1 MIQIENLNISNKQQ
15 LINYFQKCQEDRTIL
30 RDGLRNPDN
39 EQIAWYKNEVQN
51 DDGIS
56 ALAKKNHLNEEMIEE
71 LKKLTKNNENV
82 SAKFCC
88 WIHFQLKDLAKK
100 DFVVMREL
108 NKHAEDMIEVLEK
121 FGYKFVSVAPEL
133 TNELT
138 TLAQEQKAIGFSVCR
153 NAWMKEPDPLQE
165 IQRRPEGLNT
175 IFCEIKGTNCIANYA
190 EDLFKLRRSLSD
202 CIVINGKIPNPT
214 VDEGR
219 QEVKGIVK
227 PVLQR
232 FLREKRITGNDA
244 KVLKALCCRYFSQVS
259 KEKVGTLLYYGSITE
274 KKEIQLLD
282 FAKELPIDVII
293 LNHAKEE
300 SYDFKGDFMV
310 IEEEFASPLA
320 QFPEEVL
327 ATGAASVEKT
337 LDQVL
342 YGDENFSRPNQYSD
356 VESIILNVTKED
368 VTGLWSEAIKMRTGY
383 GIENGKVIVP
393 TLYAQITGLGNFSK
407 RSYIDFVS
415 DLTQNSMCFVTEA
428 LEISPIKL
436 KGDSSLKTMSDKHF
450 NKKFA
455 EKVLSMTP
463 LSILS
468 QEKQNLLV
476 EKANE
481 MIKKYKFNS
490 IWDVLTFAG
499 ILFAIPEALAQLIHV
514 WDLTKVNPK
523 IVMVLTGTRK
533 LESKE
538 EVMLQYLHA
547 IGFDVLLFVPTG
559 YGLVTEDLLRS
570 GLQKIDLSNY
580 NFSIQYSEIVS
591 NRKGLLNRLFHR
603 LAK

>member
-71 LKKLTKNNENV
+71 LKKLTKNNENI

-368 VTGLWSEAIKMRTGY
+368 VTGLWSEEIKMRTGY

-523 IVMVLTGTRK
+523 IVIVLTGTRK

>member
-51 DDGIS
+51 DDGLS
-56 ALAKKNHLNEEMIEE
+56 ALAKKNYLNEEMIEE

-100 DFVVMREL
+100 NFVVMREL
-108 NKHAEDMIEVLEK
+108 NKHAEDMVEVLEK

-133 TNELT
+133 TKELT

-244 KVLKALCCRYFSQVS
+244 KVLKALCCRFFSQVS

-368 VTGLWSEAIKMRTGY
+368 VTGLWSEEIKMRTGY

>member
-100 DFVVMREL
+100 NFVVMREL
-108 NKHAEDMIEVLEK
+108 NKHAEDMVEVLEK

-133 TNELT
+133 TKELT

-259 KEKVGTLLYYGSITE
+259 KEKVETLLYYGSITE

-368 VTGLWSEAIKMRTGY
+368 VTGLWSEEIKMRTGY

>member
-51 DDGIS
+51 DGGLS
-56 ALAKKNHLNEEMIEE
+56 ALAKKNHLNEEMTEE

-133 TNELT
+133 TKELI
-138 TLAQEQKAIGFSVCR
+138 TLVQEQKAIGFSVCR

-202 CIVINGKIPNPT
+202 CIIINGKIPNPT

-219 QEVKGIVK
+219 QEVKGIAK

-259 KEKVGTLLYYGSITE
+259 KAKVGTLLYYGSITE

-282 FAKELPIDVII
+282 FAKELPMDVII

-320 QFPEEVL
+320 QFPDEVL

-368 VTGLWSEAIKMRTGY
+368 VTGLWGEEIKMRTGY

-393 TLYAQITGLGNFSK
+393 TLYAQITGLGNSSK

-468 QEKQNLLV
+468 QEKQNLLI

-499 ILFAIPEALAQLIHV
+499 ILFAIPETLAQLIHV

-538 EVMLQYLHA
+538 EVMLQYLHV

>member
-232 FLREKRITGNDA
+232 FLREKRITGNDT

-368 VTGLWSEAIKMRTGY
+368 VTGLWSEEIKMRTGY

>member
-51 DDGIS
+51 DGGLS

-100 DFVVMREL
+100 DFVVTREL
-108 NKHAEDMIEVLEK
+108 NKHAEDMVEVLEK

-133 TNELT
+133 TKELT

-219 QEVKGIVK
+219 KEVKGIVK

-368 VTGLWSEAIKMRTGY
+368 VTGLWSEEIKMRTGY

>member
-39 EQIAWYKNEVQN
+39 KQIAWYKNEVQN
-51 DDGIS
+51 DGGLS

-88 WIHFQLKDLAKK
+88 WIHFQLKNLAKK

-108 NKHAEDMIEVLEK
+108 NKHAEDMVEVLEK

-133 TNELT
+133 TKELT

-368 VTGLWSEAIKMRTGY
+368 VTGLWNEEIKMRTGY

-393 TLYAQITGLGNFSK
+393 TLYAQITGLGNSSK

-468 QEKQNLLV
+468 QEKQNLLI

-490 IWDVLTFAG
+490 IWDVLNFVG

-538 EVMLQYLHA
+538 DVMLQYLHA

>member
-100 DFVVMREL
+100 DFVVIREL

-368 VTGLWSEAIKMRTGY
+368 VTGLWSEEIKMRTGY

-393 TLYAQITGLGNFSK
+393 TLYAQITGLGNSSK

-415 DLTQNSMCFVTEA
+415 ELTQNSMCFVTEA

-463 LSILS
+463 LSIIS
-468 QEKQNLLV
+468 QEKQNLLI

-490 IWDVLTFAG
+490 IWDVLNFAG

>member
-1 MIQIENLNISNKQQ
+1 M
-15 LINYFQKCQEDRTIL
+15 
-30 RDGLRNPDN
+30 RNPDN

-51 DDGIS
+51 DGGIS

-100 DFVVMREL
+100 DFVVTREL
-108 NKHAEDMIEVLEK
+108 NKHAEDMVEVLEK
-121 FGYKFVSVAPEL
+121 FGYKFISIAPEL
-133 TNELT
+133 TKELT

-219 QEVKGIVK
+219 QEVKGIAK

-259 KEKVGTLLYYGSITE
+259 KAKVGTLLYYGSITE

-282 FAKELPIDVII
+282 FAKELPMDVII

-320 QFPEEVL
+320 QFPDEVL

-368 VTGLWSEAIKMRTGY
+368 VTGLWGEEIKMRTGY

-415 DLTQNSMCFVTEA
+415 ALTQNSMCFVTEA

-468 QEKQNLLV
+468 QEKQNLLI

-481 MIKKYKFNS
+481 VIKKYKFNS

>member
-51 DDGIS
+51 DDGLS
-56 ALAKKNHLNEEMIEE
+56 ALAKKNYLNEEMIEE

-100 DFVVMREL
+100 NFVVMREL
-108 NKHAEDMIEVLEK
+108 NKHAEDMVEVLEK

-368 VTGLWSEAIKMRTGY
+368 VTGLWSEEIKMRTGY

>member
-51 DDGIS
+51 DGGLS

-100 DFVVMREL
+100 DFVVTREL
-108 NKHAEDMIEVLEK
+108 NKHAEDMVEVLEK

-133 TNELT
+133 TKELT

-227 PVLQR
+227 SVLQR

-368 VTGLWSEAIKMRTGY
+368 VTGLWSEEIKMRTGY

>member
-15 LINYFQKCQEDRTIL
+15 LINYFQKCQENRTIL

-51 DDGIS
+51 DGGLS

-88 WIHFQLKDLAKK
+88 WIHFQLKDLTKK

-108 NKHAEDMIEVLEK
+108 NKHAEDMVEVLEK
-121 FGYKFVSVAPEL
+121 FGYKFISVAPEL
-133 TNELT
+133 TKELT

-219 QEVKGIVK
+219 QEVNGIAK

-259 KEKVGTLLYYGSITE
+259 KEKMGTLLYYGSITE

-368 VTGLWSEAIKMRTGY
+368 VTGLWSEEIKMRTGY

>member
-368 VTGLWSEAIKMRTGY
+368 VTGLWSEEIKMRTGY

-523 IVMVLTGTRK
+523 IVMVLIGTRK

>member
-51 DDGIS
+51 DDGLS
-56 ALAKKNHLNEEMIEE
+56 ALAKKNYLNEEMIEE

-100 DFVVMREL
+100 NFVVMREL
-108 NKHAEDMIEVLEK
+108 NKHAEDMVEVLEK

-133 TNELT
+133 TKELT

-368 VTGLWSEAIKMRTGY
+368 VTGLWSEEIKMRTGY

>member
-51 DDGIS
+51 DGGIS

-88 WIHFQLKDLAKK
+88 WIHFQLKDLVKK
-100 DFVVMREL
+100 DFVVTREL
-108 NKHAEDMIEVLEK
+108 NKHAEDMVEVLEK
-121 FGYKFVSVAPEL
+121 FGYKFVSVAPEIAK
-133 TNELT
+133 ELI

-190 EDLFKLRRSLSD
+190 EDLFKLRRSLND

-219 QEVKGIVK
+219 QEIKGIVK

-259 KEKVGTLLYYGSITE
+259 KAKVGTLLYYGSITE

-282 FAKELPIDVII
+282 FAKELPMDVII

-300 SYDFKGDFMV
+300 SYDFKGDFMM

-368 VTGLWSEAIKMRTGY
+368 VTGLWDEEIKMRTGY

-415 DLTQNSMCFVTEA
+415 ALTQNSMCFVTEA

-468 QEKQNLLV
+468 QEKQNLLI

-481 MIKKYKFNS
+481 VIKKYKFNS

>member
-356 VESIILNVTKED
+356 VENIILNVTKED
-368 VTGLWSEAIKMRTGY
+368 VTGLWSEEIKMRTGY

>member
-51 DDGIS
+51 DDGLS

-108 NKHAEDMIEVLEK
+108 NKHAEDMVEVLEK

-133 TNELT
+133 TKELT

-368 VTGLWSEAIKMRTGY
+368 VTGLWSEEIKMRTGY

>member
-39 EQIAWYKNEVQN
+39 EQIAWYKDEVQN
-51 DDGIS
+51 DGGLS

-100 DFVVMREL
+100 DFVVTREL
-108 NKHAEDMIEVLEK
+108 NKHAEDMVEVLEK

-133 TNELT
+133 TKELI

-368 VTGLWSEAIKMRTGY
+368 VTGLWSEEIKMRTGY

>member
-108 NKHAEDMIEVLEK
+108 NKHAEDMVEVLEK

-133 TNELT
+133 TKELT

-219 QEVKGIVK
+219 QEVKEIVK

-368 VTGLWSEAIKMRTGY
+368 VTGLWSEEIKMRTGY

-468 QEKQNLLV
+468 QEKQNLLI

>member
-51 DDGIS
+51 DDGLS

-368 VTGLWSEAIKMRTGY
+368 VTGLWNEEIKMRTGY

>member
-133 TNELT
+133 TKELT

-368 VTGLWSEAIKMRTGY
+368 VTGLWSEEIKMRTGY

>member
-1 MIQIENLNISNKQQ
+1 MIQIENLNINNKQQ

-51 DDGIS
+51 DGGLS
-56 ALAKKNHLNEEMIEE
+56 ALAKTNHLNEEMIEE

-100 DFVVMREL
+100 DFVVTREL
-108 NKHAEDMIEVLEK
+108 NKHAEDMVEVLEK
-121 FGYKFVSVAPEL
+121 FGYKFISVAPEL
-133 TNELT
+133 TKELT

-219 QEVKGIVK
+219 QEVNGIAK

-259 KEKVGTLLYYGSITE
+259 KTKVGTLLYYGSITE

-282 FAKELPIDVII
+282 FAKELPMDVII

-320 QFPEEVL
+320 QFPDEVL

-342 YGDENFSRPNQYSD
+342 YGDENFSRPNQYSE

-368 VTGLWSEAIKMRTGY
+368 VTGLWDEEIKMRTGY

-393 TLYAQITGLGNFSK
+393 TLYAQITGLGNSSK

-415 DLTQNSMCFVTEA
+415 ALTQNSMCFVTEA

-468 QEKQNLLV
+468 QEKQTLLV

-490 IWDVLTFAG
+490 IWDVLNFAG

-523 IVMVLTGTRK
+523 IVMILTGTRK
-533 LESKE
+533 LEPKE

-570 GLQKIDLSNY
+570 GLQKIDLGNY

>member
-1 MIQIENLNISNKQQ
+1 MIQIENLNSNNKQQ

-51 DDGIS
+51 DGGLS

-100 DFVVMREL
+100 DFVVTREL
-108 NKHAEDMIEVLEK
+108 NKHAEDMVEVLEK
-121 FGYKFVSVAPEL
+121 FGYKFISVAPEL
-133 TNELT
+133 TKELI
-138 TLAQEQKAIGFSVCR
+138 TLAQEQEAIGFSVCR
-153 NAWMKEPDPLQE
+153 NVWMKEPDPLQE

-219 QEVKGIVK
+219 QEVNGIAK

-259 KEKVGTLLYYGSITE
+259 KERVWTLFYYGSVTE
-274 KKEIQLLD
+274 KKEIQFLD

-320 QFPEEVL
+320 KFPDEVL

-356 VESIILNVTKED
+356 VESIILNVTRED
-368 VTGLWSEAIKMRTGY
+368 VAGLWGEEIKMRTGY
-383 GIENGKVIVP
+383 GIENGNVIIP
-393 TLYAQITGLGNFSK
+393 TLYAQITGLGNSSK

-415 DLTQNSMCFVTEA
+415 DLTQNSMCFVTET

-436 KGDSSLKTMSDKHF
+436 KGDSSLKTMPDKQF

-455 EKVLSMTP
+455 ERVLSFTP

-468 QEKQNLLV
+468 QEKQKLLV

-481 MIKKYKFNS
+481 MIKRYKFNS
-490 IWDVLTFAG
+490 VWNALTFAG

-533 LESKE
+533 LEPKE

-547 IGFDVLLFVPTG
+547 IGLDVLLFIPTG

-570 GLQKIDLSNY
+570 GLQKIDLGNY
-580 NFSIQYSEIVS
+580 NFSIQYSEITS
-591 NRKGLLNRLFHR
+591 NRKGLLSRLFHR
-603 LAK
+603 KAK

>member
-51 DDGIS
+51 DDGLS

-153 NAWMKEPDPLQE
+153 NAWMKKPDPLQE

-368 VTGLWSEAIKMRTGY
+368 VTGLWSEEIKMRTGY

-591 NRKGLLNRLFHR
+591 NRKSLLNRLFHR

>member
-51 DDGIS
+51 DGGLS
-56 ALAKKNHLNEEMIEE
+56 ALAKKNYLNEEMIEE

-82 SAKFCC
+82 SARFCC

-100 DFVVMREL
+100 DFVVTREL
-108 NKHAEDMIEVLEK
+108 NKHAEDMVEVLEK

-133 TNELT
+133 TKELT

-202 CIVINGKIPNPT
+202 CIVISGKIPNPT
-214 VDEGR
+214 VDEGK
-219 QEVKGIVK
+219 QEVSGIAK

-244 KVLKALCCRYFSQVS
+244 KVLKALCCRYFRQVS
-259 KEKVGTLLYYGSITE
+259 KAKVGTLLYYGSITE

-282 FAKELPIDVII
+282 FAKELPMDVII

-320 QFPEEVL
+320 QFPDEVL

-342 YGDENFSRPNQYSD
+342 YGDENFSRPNQYSE
-356 VESIILNVTKED
+356 VESVILNVTKED
-368 VTGLWSEAIKMRTGY
+368 VTGLWDEEIKMRTGY

-393 TLYAQITGLGNFSK
+393 TLYAQITGLGNSSK

-415 DLTQNSMCFVTEA
+415 ALTQNSMCFVTEA

-436 KGDSSLKTMSDKHF
+436 KGDSSLKTVSDKHF

-468 QEKQNLLV
+468 QEKQNLLI

-490 IWDVLTFAG
+490 IWDVLNFAG

-547 IGFDVLLFVPTG
+547 IGFDVLLFIPTG

-570 GLQKIDLSNY
+570 GLQKIDLCNY

>member
-100 DFVVMREL
+100 DFVVTREL
-108 NKHAEDMIEVLEK
+108 NKHAEDMVEVLEK

-133 TNELT
+133 TKELT

-368 VTGLWSEAIKMRTGY
+368 VTGLWSEEIKMRTGY

>member
-244 KVLKALCCRYFSQVS
+244 KVLKALCYRYFSQVS

-368 VTGLWSEAIKMRTGY
+368 VTGLWSEEIKMRTGY

-499 ILFAIPEALAQLIHV
+499 ILFAIPEALTQLIHV

>member
-100 DFVVMREL
+100 DFVVTRGL
-108 NKHAEDMIEVLEK
+108 SKHAEDMVEVLEK
-121 FGYKFVSVAPEL
+121 FDYKFVSVAPEIAK
-133 TNELT
+133 ELI
-138 TLAQEQKAIGFSVCR
+138 TLVQEQKAIGFSVCR

-368 VTGLWSEAIKMRTGY
+368 VTGLWSEEIKMRTGY

-407 RSYIDFVS
+407 RSYIDFVT

-538 EVMLQYLHA
+538 EIMLQYLHA

>member
-51 DDGIS
+51 DDGLS
-56 ALAKKNHLNEEMIEE
+56 ALAKKNYLNEEMIEE

-100 DFVVMREL
+100 NFVVMREL
-108 NKHAEDMIEVLEK
+108 NKHAEDMVEVLEK

-133 TNELT
+133 TKELT

-368 VTGLWSEAIKMRTGY
+368 VTGLWSEEIKMRTGY

-514 WDLTKVNPK
+514 WDLIKVNPK

>member
-368 VTGLWSEAIKMRTGY
+368 VTGLWSEEIKMRTGY

-559 YGLVTEDLLRS
+559 YGLVTEDLLRF

>member
-1 MIQIENLNISNKQQ
+1 MIQIENLNINNKQQ

-51 DDGIS
+51 DGGLS
-56 ALAKKNHLNEEMIEE
+56 ALAKTNHLNEEMIEE

-100 DFVVMREL
+100 DFVVTREL
-108 NKHAEDMIEVLEK
+108 NKHAEDMVEVLEK
-121 FGYKFVSVAPEL
+121 FGYKFVSIAPEL
-133 TNELT
+133 TKELT

-153 NAWMKEPDPLQE
+153 NVWMKEPDPLQE

-202 CIVINGKIPNPT
+202 CIVISGKIPNPT

-219 QEVKGIVK
+219 QEIKGIVK

-259 KEKVGTLLYYGSITE
+259 KAKVGTLLYYGSITE

-282 FAKELPIDVII
+282 FAKELPMDVII

-320 QFPEEVL
+320 QFPDEVL

-368 VTGLWSEAIKMRTGY
+368 VTGLWDEEIKMRTGY

-393 TLYAQITGLGNFSK
+393 TLYAQITGLGNSSK

-468 QEKQNLLV
+468 QEKQNLLI

-481 MIKKYKFNS
+481 VIKKYKFNS

-523 IVMVLTGTRK
+523 IVMILTGTRK
-533 LESKE
+533 LEPKE

-570 GLQKIDLSNY
+570 GLQKIDLGNY
-580 NFSIQYSEIVS
+580 NFSIQYSEVVS

>member
-368 VTGLWSEAIKMRTGY
+368 VTGLWSEEIKMRTGY

-450 NKKFA
+450 NKKFV

>member
-39 EQIAWYKNEVQN
+39 EQIAWYKNEVQK
-51 DDGIS
+51 DGGLS
-56 ALAKKNHLNEEMIEE
+56 ALAKKNHLNEKMIEE

-88 WIHFQLKDLAKK
+88 WIHFQLKDLTKK

-121 FGYKFVSVAPEL
+121 FGYKFVSIAPEL
-133 TNELT
+133 TKELT

-153 NAWMKEPDPLQE
+153 NAWMKETDPLQE

-219 QEVKGIVK
+219 QEVNRIAK

-259 KEKVGTLLYYGSITE
+259 KAKVGTLLYYGSITE

-282 FAKELPIDVII
+282 FAKELPMDVII

-310 IEEEFASPLA
+310 IEEEFASHLS
-320 QFPEEVL
+320 QFPDKVL

-368 VTGLWSEAIKMRTGY
+368 VTGLWGEEIKMRTGY

-468 QEKQNLLV
+468 QEKQNLLI

-499 ILFAIPEALAQLIHV
+499 ILFAIPEALTQLIHV

>member
-51 DDGIS
+51 DGGLS

-190 EDLFKLRRSLSD
+190 EDLFKLRRSLRD

-368 VTGLWSEAIKMRTGY
+368 VTGLWSEEIKMRTGY

>member
-82 SAKFCC
+82 IAKFCC

-356 VESIILNVTKED
+356 VESIILNATKED
-368 VTGLWSEAIKMRTGY
+368 VTGLWSEEIKMRTGY

>member
-51 DDGIS
+51 DGGLS
-56 ALAKKNHLNEEMIEE
+56 ALAKKNHLNEKMIEE

-108 NKHAEDMIEVLEK
+108 NKHAEDMVEVLEK

-133 TNELT
+133 TKELT

-202 CIVINGKIPNPT
+202 CIVINAKIPNPT

-320 QFPEEVL
+320 QFPKEVL

-356 VESIILNVTKED
+356 VESIILNVMKED
-368 VTGLWSEAIKMRTGY
+368 VTGLWGEEIKMRTGY

-393 TLYAQITGLGNFSK
+393 TLYAQITGLGNSSK

-481 MIKKYKFNS
+481 MTKKYKFNS

>member
-51 DDGIS
+51 DDGLS

-71 LKKLTKNNENV
+71 LKKLTKNNKNV

-300 SYDFKGDFMV
+300 SYNFKGDFMV

-368 VTGLWSEAIKMRTGY
+368 VTGLWSEEIKMRTGY

-436 KGDSSLKTMSDKHF
+436 KCDSSLKTMSDKHF